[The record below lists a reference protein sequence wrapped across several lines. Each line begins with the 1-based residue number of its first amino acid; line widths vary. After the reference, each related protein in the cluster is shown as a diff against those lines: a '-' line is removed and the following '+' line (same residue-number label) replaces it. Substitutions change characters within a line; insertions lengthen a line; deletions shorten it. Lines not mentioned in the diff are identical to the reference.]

1 MEEVLII
8 TKNTAMELI
17 NLDNA
22 VTHLKPFT
30 YHQRWC
36 EAAVCVMVDDFTK
49 KKQQQGSSTD

>member
-8 TKNTAMELI
+8 TKNTAVELI

-22 VTHLKPFT
+22 ITHLKPFT

-49 KKQQQGSSTD
+49 KK